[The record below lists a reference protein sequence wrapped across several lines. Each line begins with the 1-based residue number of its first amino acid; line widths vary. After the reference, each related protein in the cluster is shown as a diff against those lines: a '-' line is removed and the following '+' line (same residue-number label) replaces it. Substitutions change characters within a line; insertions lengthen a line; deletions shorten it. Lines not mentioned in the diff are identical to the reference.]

1 MMKWYFHHA
10 YAACY
15 ANVTFRVLVLG
26 GDRLPMAE
34 VTLAAANVRI
44 AHHDKSANLRR
55 FLELIDEAG
64 AAGADV
70 LVLPEM
76 GLQGYA
82 DFAFGIGERGVAEQ
96 KQYYFREAEPIPGPA
111 TSAVAERAAHY
122 GMIVQL
128 GLAESALD
136 GNLVFNS
143 TALISADGV
152 IGVYR
157 KVHNQA
163 EALFFGAGEQTPVFD
178 TPVARVASL
187 ICYDLAFPELMRVFA
202 LRGATVALMSTAW
215 PMKGTDPGTDY
226 YGESMNLC
234 ARASAFFNRMWLV
247 LSNHCET
254 AAYSTGIHYWGH
266 SQIVDPHGTVVSAA
280 DQEEGLVLHTA
291 DLAAE
296 VLRARTESFFGVNLL
311 ADRRPQHYG
320 AVSDRAHYVREA

>member
-1 MMKWYFHHA
+1 
-10 YAACY
+10 
-15 ANVTFRVLVLG
+15 
-26 GDRLPMAE
+26 MAE

-44 AHHDKSANLRR
+44 AHHDKTANLRR

-64 AAGADV
+64 AAGADI

-82 DFAFGIGERGVAEQ
+82 DFAFGIDDRGIAEQ
-96 KQYYFREAEPIPGPA
+96 KQYYFRAAEPIPGPA
-111 TSAVAERAAHY
+111 TSAIAERAAKY

-136 GNLVFNS
+136 GNLIFNS
-143 TALISADGV
+143 TALISPDGV

-163 EALFFGAGEQTPVFD
+163 EAIFFGAGEQTPVFD

-215 PMKGTDPGTDY
+215 PMKGNDPSADY
-226 YGESMNLC
+226 YGTSMNLC
-234 ARASAFFNRMWLV
+234 AQANAFFNRMWLV
-247 LSNHCET
+247 VSNHCET
-254 AAYSTGIHYWGH
+254 GAYSAGIDYWGN
-266 SQIVDPHGTVVSAA
+266 SQIVDPHGNVVSAA
-280 DQEEGLVLHTA
+280 GQEEGLVLHTA
-291 DLAAE
+291 DLADE
-296 VLRARTESFFGVNLL
+296 VLRSRTESFFGLNLL

-320 AVSDRAHYVREA
+320 AVSDRACYVREAQPPTRPAGRNEAG

>member
-1 MMKWYFHHA
+1 
-10 YAACY
+10 
-15 ANVTFRVLVLG
+15 
-26 GDRLPMAE
+26 MAE

-44 AHHDKSANLRR
+44 AHHDKTANLRR
-55 FLELIDEAG
+55 LLELIDEAG

-82 DFAFGIGERGVAEQ
+82 DFAFGIGDGGVAEQ

-111 TSAVAERAAHY
+111 TSAVAERAGRY

-128 GLAESALD
+128 GLAESALG

-215 PMKGTDPGTDY
+215 PMKGTDPGSDY
-226 YGESMNLC
+226 YGASMDLC
-234 ARASAFFNRMWLV
+234 ARANAFFNRMWLV
-247 LSNHCET
+247 VSNHCET
-254 AAYSTGIHYWGH
+254 GAYSAGIDYWGH
-266 SQIVDPHGTVVSAA
+266 SQIVDPHGNVVAA
-280 DQEEGLVLHTA
+280 SDQEEGLVLHTG

-296 VLRARTESFFGVNLL
+296 VLRARTESFFGLNLL

-320 AVSDRAHYVREA
+320 AVSDLACYVREA